1 MGCNCK
7 KKRVV
12 PQQQVVKEEV
22 KTENNSVNET
32 KTEWKSNGEFYKIF
46 SICILYNQ
54 LYCF

>member
-12 PQQQVVKEEV
+12 PQQQVVKEGV

-32 KTEWKSNGEFYKIF
+32 KTE
-46 SICILYNQ
+46 
-54 LYCF
+54 

>member
-12 PQQQVVKEEV
+12 PQQQVVKKEV

-32 KTEWKSNGEFYKIF
+32 KTE
-46 SICILYNQ
+46 
-54 LYCF
+54 